1 MKRHREASRHECER
15 HERAHANGHGRGGAG
30 TVLMA
35 LALFAGVVAGAK
47 LVESLYRDEQERRRR
62 DERRD
67 RIERWEG
74 EGGALPGT
82 VGTGGAADPRP
93 SM

>member
-1 MKRHREASRHECER
+1 MSRRRQTLGDEHQSQ
-15 HERAHANGHGRGGAG
+15 RGGG
-30 TVLMA
+30 STPLMA

-47 LVESLYRDEQERRRR
+47 LAESWYRDAQMRRRE

-74 EGGALPGT
+74 EGGALPEAA
-82 VGTGGAADPRP
+82 GTGGAAHPRP
-93 SM
+93 SV

>member
-1 MKRHREASRHECER
+1 MKRHREASRTVHDRNEPAYEN
-15 HERAHANGHGRGGAG
+15 EAERGGGG

-35 LALFAGVVAGAK
+35 LALFAGVYAGAK
-47 LVESLYRDEQERRRR
+47 LVESLYREEQQRRRR
-62 DERRD
+62 EERRD

-74 EGGALPGT
+74 EGGALPDT
-82 VGTGGAADPRP
+82 VGTGGAANPRP

>member
-1 MKRHREASRHECER
+1 MRRRSRNEEGADAREDDRHGS
-15 HERAHANGHGRGGAG
+15 
-30 TVLMA
+30 TSLMA
-35 LALFAGVVAGAK
+35 LALFAGVVAGAAIAQ
-47 LVESLYRDEQERRRR
+47 SWYRDEQARRRR
-62 DERRD
+62 GERRE

-93 SM
+93 SA